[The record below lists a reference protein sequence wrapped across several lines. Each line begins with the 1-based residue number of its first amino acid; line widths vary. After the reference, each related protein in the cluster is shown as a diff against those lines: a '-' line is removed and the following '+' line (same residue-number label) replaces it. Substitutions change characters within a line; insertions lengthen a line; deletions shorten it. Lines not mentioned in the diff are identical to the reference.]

1 MAFLSV
7 SRIKACLVTRKKKR
21 RKKNEEKP
29 IKKLIKCC
37 MTILQ
42 MNDIHISGEYY
53 HWAT

>member
-7 SRIKACLVTRKKKR
+7 SRIKACLVTQKKKTK
-21 RKKNEEKP
+21 KKNKEKP